1 MMNLPGLKPSALPQ
15 MRAGIPDRGADPAFT
30 DAMALKGGAG
40 AVGPIPLPLRSDVDR
55 AADQMYTVFFG
66 DAGDHLG
73 NAVRRTFE
81 WPSRHIH
88 LEAAI
93 AGVAIRYRDK
103 LAIMREQHSD
113 QELRDIVRAG
123 AEVVGRVLRRGDT
136 IGFLPE
142 FEDNIFAGMNKK
154 SSEILNDRGIA
165 ESGDIV
171 GPEMQMEW
179 DPDGRPGMPQWD
191 GLGGGSGGGFGGE
204 WPRVRNDPMPEN
216 PMPEDFMPDDFMQ
229 NGPPLTF
236 SPGDFE
242 IEFDPEVFHRPP
254 SSGPSGLPQT
264 TSMEEAARSSLRRH
278 FERMEEAA
286 REAIERSLGNSPFVT
301 GTDPIAEAIEE
312 HGPLIELFLQ
322 ALAARVAP
330 GPTGGAPTLPAPSS
344 ATANVLRRLQP
355 AVAAAIVNRLGTRLG
370 DVPQIYRE
378 ALGEALTKG
387 DPQNDH
393 VQQAI
398 KLLEAAARSVSTG
411 ESAPEDPP
419 LSDDETA
426 FLNKQIERGR
436 LTMEQFEHFRAL
448 NPDLLV
454 TILIHRIGR
463 FNAGADVEGL
473 RFSEADPI
481 PETDPAVDIAP
492 PADLVHSWEDIRT
505 VLRERYGMRLSDG
518 SIHAAQRRLTRHSEA
533 EMCALINAAIPYL
546 DRIEA
551 AHPNLLRGISID
563 VHSPNPRGLSPNMPG
578 RHNGMTNIANG
589 TIYLMTPQDLR
600 IAYQDRPIN
609 GDTKF
614 MLTLYHEIGH
624 AIASKAPSQASDF
637 MRNLIPVLEIGGPE
651 STNAGPDAMTMDEAL
666 ATLFPH
672 LDIERAYE
680 RLWQYYFVRIDD
692 AELME
697 MEAEGREP
705 PARQDYSGTLQ
716 VYRKA
721 PVDICS
727 VLELCVSGY
736 AGANPQEALA
746 ESFAHDFADRPY
758 QRYPDEQLPRLVE
771 AMRGALPANLQSL
784 LARLIYVAQRR
795 DQPVDA
801 PPYPEFLGDDE

>member
-40 AVGPIPLPLRSDVDR
+40 AVGPIPLPLRDLERRVADR
-55 AADQMYTVFFG
+55 IFMQCFG
-66 DAGDHLG
+66 DWEDIGTDAWH
-73 NAVRRTFE
+73 RTFE
-81 WPSRHIH
+81 FPSRHIH
-88 LEAAI
+88 LDGAI
-93 AGVAIRYRDK
+93 AAMVIDFRDE
-103 LAIMREQHSD
+103 LALMQQQHSL
-113 QELRDIVRAG
+113 QELRDIARAG
-123 AEVVGRVLRRGDT
+123 AKVAVEAIRRGDS
-136 IGFLPE
+136 IGFSE
-142 FEDNIFAGMNKK
+142 QFQADVYTGMNKK
-154 SSEILNDRGIA
+154 SREILHDRGIA
-165 ESGDIV
+165 ASGNFV
-171 GPEMQMEW
+171 GPERLFPEW
-179 DPDGRPGMPQWD
+179 NPDERPGWT
-191 GLGGGSGGGFGGE
+191 GGGPDIGQGGE
-204 WPRVRNDPMPEN
+204 WPRVRIDPMPG
-216 PMPEDFMPDDFMQ
+216 MPDDFMQ

-242 IEFDPEVFHRPP
+242 IEFEFDPEVFHRPP

-505 VLRERYGMRLSDG
+505 VLRERYGMRLSDD

-758 QRYPDEQLPRLVE
+758 QRYPDEQLPRLIE

-795 DQPVDA
+795 DQPIDA